1 MEAKHNRRILAQKIF
16 TVLILD
22 LFILI
27 GAISTNLVPS
37 IYDRIQL
44 SYGLATVAPI
54 MVEEAIFI
62 IISAAVALFW
72 GYWIDKISRKTVL
85 IMALLTLS
93 IGLTITAFAQNFF
106 IFILGRL
113 ITAIGFGAQIPA
125 SYSVLADIFP
135 TKYWSTLYAGLALLL
150 AFCNT
155 IGNFM
160 AGFLSPM
167 NIWGL
172 GWHISFLLLAMMAIL
187 AIIISILAKFII
199 GWHLP
204 NRGAS
209 SIEEID
215 EELGEEVREGL
226 IAYNYT
232 IKTEDLKPL
241 WQIRSNRWMLY
252 MAFFYV
258 IPGATMGSFLIFYF
272 TDGPF
277 ATFPA
282 ALRTQVAEIF
292 AAGAG
297 TGYILGTFILGPIF
311 DLLHKKSPHLRSKYT
326 SIALILAIPFL
337 FFGFLSITPVNYESL
352 NLAGIVDPNDT
363 SLDLLKYVVIVTAIL
378 EFYPSYI
385 FYFILLLFGGIF
397 AAPVSINR
405 TPALLEINLPEHMG
419 SSQGLLNC
427 ANQLGRGFTSMFL
440 AFQFTL
446 FNFLFHLVKGKV
458 LLIISL
464 VFYIPPVIWWIKL
477 TKDLPSEIKNKNQIL
492 IKRTKMLRNAPE
504 QKMDNL

>member
-1 MEAKHNRRILAQKIF
+1 METKRSVKIRAQKIF
-16 TVLILD
+16 TIIILD

-27 GAISTNLVPS
+27 GGISTNLIPS
-37 IYDRIQL
+37 IYDRIQANYSL
-44 SYGLATVAPI
+44 PSVAPI
-54 MVEEAIFI
+54 MVGEAIFI
-62 IISAAVALFW
+62 ILSAGVALIW
-72 GYWIDKISRKTVL
+72 GYWIDKVKRRTVL
-85 IMALLTLS
+85 SLALLTLCA
-93 IGLTITAFAQNFF
+93 GLTISAYASNFF
-106 IFILGRL
+106 TFILGRI

-135 TKYWSTLYAGLALLL
+135 TKYWSTLYAGLALLI

-155 IGNFM
+155 LGNFM

-172 GWHISFLLLAMMAIL
+172 GWQFSFLVLALMAIF
-187 AIIISILAKFII
+187 AILVSILAKVTI

-215 EELGEEVREGL
+215 EKLGEKVREGL
-226 IAYNYT
+226 ITYDFI
-232 IKTEDLKPL
+232 IKAEDLKPL

-277 ATFPA
+277 ATFPDA
-282 ALRTQVAEIF
+282 FRTQVAEIF
-292 AAGAG
+292 AGGAG
-297 TGYILGTFILGPIF
+297 LGYILGTFILGPIF
-311 DLLHKKSPHLRSKYT
+311 DLLHNKSPRLRSKYT
-326 SIALILAIPFL
+326 FMALFLAIPFL
-337 FFGFLSITPVNYESL
+337 FFGFLAITPVDYDAL
-352 NLAGIVDPNDT
+352 NLAGIVDPTDS
-363 SLDLLKYVVIVTAIL
+363 SLDMFKYVVIVSAIL
-378 EFYPSYI
+378 EHHPNYI
-385 FYFILLLFGGIF
+385 LYFMFLLFGGIF

-440 AFQFTL
+440 AFQFSI
-446 FNFLFHLVKGKV
+446 FNFLFHLVDGKV
-458 LLIISL
+458 LLITSL
-464 VFYIPPVIWWIKL
+464 LFYIPPVIYWIKI
-477 TKDLPSEIKNKNQIL
+477 TKDLSAEIEKKGQIL
-492 IKRTKMLRNAPE
+492 LERTNSLRE
-504 QKMDNL
+504 RYQ